1 MVYCDKKT
9 FIYFTRAQSCS
20 LLLVFVLFLSFW
32 TYKLGKNIV
41 GKFTKLLRIVFHMKC
56 FTADFKNFSRATFK
70 ICFFCGRLGTRNQ
83 SQVFQGFL
91 WNFLRSEVLSFS
103 VTRIHLWWMEFLRK
117 HEKVYKQFVQHFLKI
132 CFFVSTSLEMHG
144 KSKYDQFLIEKSK
157 TLHKYCPSPI
167 ATTFTTKFE
176 LDVKV

>member
-1 MVYCDKKT
+1 MHANKHQSLSKLASPFLEVARHIQSTQNRKFVIFLQYFKKKCSKWFCGLLWYKT

-70 ICFFCGRLGTRNQ
+70 ICFFGGWLGTRNQ

-91 WNFLRSEVLSFS
+91 WNFLRS
-103 VTRIHLWWMEFLRK
+103 
-117 HEKVYKQFVQHFLKI
+117 
-132 CFFVSTSLEMHG
+132 
-144 KSKYDQFLIEKSK
+144 
-157 TLHKYCPSPI
+157 
-167 ATTFTTKFE
+167 
-176 LDVKV
+176 